1 MSKNLNAYD
10 VKELRLRLRKT
21 SPSFVYGMLKHD
33 GYAYATL
40 ANGVVSGTSMSGA
53 IAMNFMRLTALE
65 SGIHLDE
72 KLIFNAMAEEY
83 LAVLSRQL
91 KTQGF
96 ISRDINHQEAWEL
109 HNKVFTKFGISPD
122 AWTLNSVFKMMPSDS
137 VREAYWQETL
147 ASAGNAGAELLM
159 AFRTQTFMATA
170 SVIGSP
176 EAKLIAN
183 KWLSRVDT
191 LSTYRAAGAGF
202 GGAVQQRIDSLFD
215 TMSQTVFGAPMS
227 QLPPVDFASLP
238 GPAPTPSPAVS
249 VAPMPSAAPLPAP
262 PIPQPPQRPKRRPPR
277 RPPTTGGGHPDSGYN
292 GGGSGGGGGGPVVI
306 IGNKFTR
313 TVKP

>member
-1 MSKNLNAYD
+1 
-10 VKELRLRLRKT
+10 
-21 SPSFVYGMLKHD
+21 
-33 GYAYATL
+33 
-40 ANGVVSGTSMSGA
+40 MSGA

-83 LAVLSRQL
+83 WAVLSRQL
-91 KTQGF
+91 KTRDF

-183 KWLSRVDT
+183 RWLSRVDT

-215 TMSQTVFGAPMS
+215 SPSQSAFGAPIS

-238 GPAPTPSPAVS
+238 APAPAPTPSPAV
-249 VAPMPSAAPLPAP
+249 VITPVPSFSLPPAP
-262 PIPQPPQRPKRRPPR
+262 AVPKPPTKPHRRPRGKRRPHYG
-277 RPPTTGGGHPDSGYN
+277 PTTGRGHPDSGHH
-292 GGGSGGGGGGPVVI
+292 GGGSGGGGGGGVLTI
-306 IGNKFTR
+306 R
-313 TVKP
+313 S